1 MSYIVKSRYFVITNL
16 TLLYSFKLNE
26 VLHVYAIEV
35 STFPGFRINRI
46 YVIEFGEGIQ
56 QLIPPPGGLTEH
68 KKLL

>member
-46 YVIEFGEGIQ
+46 FVIEFGEGTDS
-56 QLIPPPGGLTEH
+56 PPGGLTEH